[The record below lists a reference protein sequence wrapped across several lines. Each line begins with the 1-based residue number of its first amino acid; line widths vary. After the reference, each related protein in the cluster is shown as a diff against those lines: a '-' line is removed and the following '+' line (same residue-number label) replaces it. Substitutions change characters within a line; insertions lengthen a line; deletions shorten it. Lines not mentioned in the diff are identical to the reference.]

1 MWSRA
6 LLPVAAVPL
15 AIALQRRKETKLLPT
30 WCREADKDNASS
42 AQFKRILVTG
52 GAGFLGSHICRRLLA
67 EGHEVMCMDNYFTST
82 RSGIADLMG
91 HPRFEFIRH
100 DVTEPFYC
108 ECDMIYNMAC
118 PASPVHYQWNP
129 IKTTKVSVLG
139 TIHMMGLA
147 KRVKARI
154 LQASTSEIY
163 GDPEVTPQSEEYWG
177 HVNTIGV
184 RSCYDEGKR
193 VSETLAFDY
202 LRSNN
207 VDIRVARIFNT
218 YGPGMHPYDGRVVS
232 NFILQALNGEDIT
245 VYGDGSQTRS
255 FGYVDDTVDG
265 LIRLMN
271 QEATIGPVNIGNP
284 NEFTVKELA
293 EMVIELT
300 GSKSKIIYLPL
311 PGDDPKQRRPNIT
324 RAKALLEWQPK
335 VELREGLQKTID
347 YFKALDLR
355 KFSKP
360 TGHNAHHSTEQEAK
374 IKKRLSYAVVLAGH
388 AALFRGGAH
397 QLLEVSPASK
407 PTALHGAL
415 DVGESCYDKIAYW
428 HDLQGDSC
436 SSYHKNGYCDREN
449 GVFFGFKTV
458 VMLLHRLGNDSPSDV
473 CCYCGG
479 GIIKE
484 CDATCRALMQHEV
497 SNVQYGFD
505 AMSDEMRHEVAAL
518 GASTLTKAAS
528 KMNASLAKAVH
539 QVQQDS
545 KLLLR
550 EDLAAEERSFEQL
563 TEHTELEPG
572 KAIAEL
578 EALAAKHAEEQLNES
593 LAQLRDSEFRNQIVF
608 GLVNQAS

>member
-1 MWSRA
+1 M
-6 LLPVAAVPL
+6 LPVAAVPL

-30 WCREADKDNASS
+30 WCRDTEKENASS
-42 AQFKRILVTG
+42 AQFKRVLVTG

-311 PGDDPKQRRPNIT
+311 PGDDPKQRRPDIT

-374 IKKRLSYAVVLAGH
+374 VKKRLSYAVV
-388 AALFRGGAH
+388 
-397 QLLEVSPASK
+397 P
-407 PTALHGAL
+407 
-415 DVGESCYDKIAYW
+415 I
-428 HDLQGDSC
+428 
-436 SSYHKNGYCDREN
+436 
-449 GVFFGFKTV
+449 
-458 VMLLHRLGNDSPSDV
+458 
-473 CCYCGG
+473 
-479 GIIKE
+479 
-484 CDATCRALMQHEV
+484 
-497 SNVQYGFD
+497 
-505 AMSDEMRHEVAAL
+505 
-518 GASTLTKAAS
+518 
-528 KMNASLAKAVH
+528 
-539 QVQQDS
+539 
-545 KLLLR
+545 
-550 EDLAAEERSFEQL
+550 
-563 TEHTELEPG
+563 PG
-572 KAIAEL
+572 K
-578 EALAAKHAEEQLNES
+578 
-593 LAQLRDSEFRNQIVF
+593 
-608 GLVNQAS
+608 